1 MNLRRVYIW
10 LPLVLCFTLAIG
22 FLLGIVLNNR
32 ALSSRLSISPTNSKI
47 ESLIQFISNEYVD
60 SVSSQK
66 LSDEAITALLLNLD
80 PHSIYI
86 PASDLNEANE
96 PLEGG
101 FSGIGVQFNMQTDT
115 VYVINTV
122 PNGPSAKLGI
132 LPGDRIIKVND
143 SIVAGKK
150 LGSDK
155 IVKLLKGPE
164 GTKVKVS
171 IKRHGVANLIDY
183 AIKRGQIPLSSVD
196 FSYMIAA
203 GIGYIKVNQFARTTP
218 AEFAKAVTTLHK
230 QGMKKLVLDLR
241 GNGGGLLEAA
251 IDMAD
256 QFLDKGRLIVYTK
269 GRSRPRQE
277 ARSTDKGL
285 CQKDELVVLID
296 EFSAS
301 ASEIVSGAIQDN
313 DRGTIIG
320 RRSYGK
326 GLVQEQTEL
335 KDGSALRLTV
345 ARYYTPSGRCIQKPY
360 TKGKD
365 DYELD
370 IVNRFAH
377 GEFNSQDSIHF
388 NDTVKYKTTS
398 GRTVYG
404 GGGIMPDIFVPL
416 DTAGYSKGY
425 SKVRD
430 QGLLYKF
437 TFEYTDQNRDKM
449 KNYKTLPELRQYLSQ
464 QPILNLFVEYAKRN
478 KVELSAKDLQKSH
491 KLLVT
496 ELQAYIARNMLDNAG
511 FYPVIQD
518 VDVTLQRSLN
528 FFIKK

>member
-1 MNLRRVYIW
+1 MNLRRIYVW
-10 LPLVLCFTLAIG
+10 LPLLLCVTLAVG
-22 FLLGIVLNNR
+22 FYLGVVLNNR
-32 ALSSRLSISPTNSKI
+32 ATSSRLSIEPNNSKI
-47 ESLIQFISNEYVD
+47 ESLIQFIANEYVD
-60 SVSSQK
+60 SVSEKK
-66 LSDEAITALLLNLD
+66 LSDEAITALLQNLD
-80 PHSIYI
+80 PHSVYI
-86 PASDLNEANE
+86 PASELEESNE

-143 SIVAGKK
+143 SVVAGKK

-171 IKRHGVANLIDY
+171 IKRHGVASLIDY
-183 AIKRGQIPLSSVD
+183 TIKRGQIPLYSVD
-196 FSYMIAA
+196 YSYMVAA
-203 GIGYIKVNQFARTTP
+203 GVGYIKVNQFAKTTP
-218 AEFAKAVTTLHK
+218 AEFAKAVTELHK
-230 QGMKKLVLDLR
+230 HGMKKLILDLR

-256 QFLDKGRLIVYTK
+256 QFLDKGKLIVYTQ

-285 CQKDELVVLID
+285 CQNDELVILID

-320 RRSYGK
+320 RRSFGK

-335 KDGSALRLTV
+335 RDGSALRLTV

-360 TKGKD
+360 TKGRD

-370 IVNRFAH
+370 IINRYTR
-377 GEFNSQDSIHF
+377 GEFSSQDSIHLK
-388 NDTVKYKTTS
+388 DTVKYKTS
-398 GRTVYG
+398 KGRIVYG

-416 DTAGYSKGY
+416 DTVGYSKGY
-425 SKVRD
+425 SKLRD

-449 KNYKTLPELRQYLSQ
+449 KSFNNLPALRQYLSK
-464 QPILNLFVEYAKRN
+464 QPLMALFIQYAKRN
-478 KVELSAKDLQKSH
+478 KVELNAKDLQKSQ
-491 KLLVT
+491 KLIST
-496 ELQAYIARNMLDNAG
+496 EIQAYIARNMLDNSG

-518 VDVTLQRSLN
+518 VDVTLQRSLKFLN
-528 FFIKK
+528 KK

>member
-1 MNLRRVYIW
+1 MNLRRIYLW
-10 LPLVLCFTLAIG
+10 LPLLLGVTLAAG
-22 FLLGIVLNNR
+22 FFLGNR
-32 ALSSRLSISPTNSKI
+32 LSSSGSKLSIIPNNSKI

-60 SVSSQK
+60 SVSEQK

-80 PHSIYI
+80 PHSVYI
-86 PASDLNEANE
+86 PAADLNEANE

-143 SIVAGKK
+143 SVVAGKK

-164 GTKVKVS
+164 GTKVKVA
-171 IKRHGVANLIDY
+171 IKRHGVAGLIDY
-183 AIKRGQIPLSSVD
+183 TIKRGQIPLYSVD
-196 FSYMIAA
+196 YSYMISS

-218 AEFAKAVTTLHK
+218 AEFAKAITELHK
-230 QGMKKLVLDLR
+230 QGMKKLILDLR

-256 QFLDKGRLIVYTK
+256 QFLDKGKLIVYTK

-320 RRSYGK
+320 RRSFGK

-365 DYELD
+365 DYESD
-370 IVNRFAH
+370 IINRYTH
-377 GEFNSQDSIHF
+377 GEFNSQDSIRF
-388 NDTVKYKTTS
+388 NDTVKYKTST
-398 GRTVYG
+398 GRIVYG
-404 GGGIMPDIFVPL
+404 GGGIMPDVFVPL
-416 DTAGYSKGY
+416 DTAGYSKAFA
-425 SKVRD
+425 KVRD
-430 QGLLYKF
+430 LGLIYKF
-437 TFEYTDQNRDKM
+437 TFEYTDLNREKM
-449 KNYKTLPELRQYLSQ
+449 KSFKTIQTLRQYLASQ
-464 QPILNLFVEYAKRN
+464 GLLNQFVSYANRN
-478 KVELSAKDLQKSH
+478 KASVSMKDLQKSQ
-491 KLLVT
+491 KLLQT
-496 ELQAYIARNMLDNAG
+496 EIEAYIARNMLDNAG
-511 FYPVIQD
+511 FYPIIQD
-518 VDVTLQRSLN
+518 VDATLQRSLMFLN
-528 FFIKK
+528 SKK